1 MYSDF
6 SMLRRFIF
14 VLLLLIA
21 RRTASASLG
30 GDIKVNT
37 NLTQDGSPYTI
48 NQDLV
53 VAENATLTIQP
64 GVELHFHAGVA
75 LQVKGLLE
83 AKGNSQRKI
92 VFRKIPSNKTV
103 NVDDLNVTSP
113 YNDGIRL
120 RGGKNYRTGRLEIFL
135 RGNWGTVCH
144 DSFDIK
150 DAQVSKWSEFIFS
163 ESPGYPSTLYVA
175 TSSGLAYS
183 RRSDTG
189 DGKKVLEGKTVRG
202 GVGVRAIYHLPLSS
216 LFFFLALWLFTA
228 LHYLHL
234 VSADHVLS
242 RLIF

>member
-1 MYSDF
+1 M
-6 SMLRRFIF
+6 
-14 VLLLLIA
+14 LLLLVA

-53 VAENATLTIQP
+53 VAENATLTIHP
-64 GVELHFHAGVA
+64 GVELHFQAGVA

-103 NVDDLNVTSP
+103 NVDDLNVTSL

-120 RGGKNYRTGRLEIFL
+120 RGGKNYRIGLLEIFL

-150 DAQVSKWSEFIFS
+150 DAQVSK
-163 ESPGYPSTLYVA
+163 
-175 TSSGLAYS
+175 
-183 RRSDTG
+183 
-189 DGKKVLEGKTVRG
+189 
-202 GVGVRAIYHLPLSS
+202 
-216 LFFFLALWLFTA
+216 
-228 LHYLHL
+228 
-234 VSADHVLS
+234 
-242 RLIF
+242 

>member
-6 SMLRRFIF
+6 SMIRRFIF

-144 DSFDIK
+144 DSFYIK
-150 DAQVSKWSEFIFS
+150 DAQVSK
-163 ESPGYPSTLYVA
+163 
-175 TSSGLAYS
+175 
-183 RRSDTG
+183 
-189 DGKKVLEGKTVRG
+189 
-202 GVGVRAIYHLPLSS
+202 
-216 LFFFLALWLFTA
+216 
-228 LHYLHL
+228 
-234 VSADHVLS
+234 
-242 RLIF
+242 

>member
-1 MYSDF
+1 MK
-6 SMLRRFIF
+6 RGITF

-21 RRTASASLG
+21 RRLESASLG

-48 NQDLV
+48 IQDLV
-53 VAENATLTIQP
+53 VEENATLTIQP
-64 GVELHFHAGVA
+64 GVELHFQAGVA

-120 RGGKNYRTGRLEIFL
+120 RGSKNYRTGRLEIFL

-150 DAQVSKWSEFIFS
+150 DAQVSK
-163 ESPGYPSTLYVA
+163 
-175 TSSGLAYS
+175 
-183 RRSDTG
+183 
-189 DGKKVLEGKTVRG
+189 
-202 GVGVRAIYHLPLSS
+202 
-216 LFFFLALWLFTA
+216 
-228 LHYLHL
+228 
-234 VSADHVLS
+234 
-242 RLIF
+242 

>member
-1 MYSDF
+1 
-6 SMLRRFIF
+6 MLRRFIF

-48 NQDLV
+48 NQDLI

-64 GVELHFHAGVA
+64 GAELHFHAGVA

-120 RGGKNYRTGRLEIFL
+120 RGSKNYRTGRLEIFL

-150 DAQVSKWSEFIFS
+150 DAQVSK
-163 ESPGYPSTLYVA
+163 
-175 TSSGLAYS
+175 
-183 RRSDTG
+183 
-189 DGKKVLEGKTVRG
+189 
-202 GVGVRAIYHLPLSS
+202 
-216 LFFFLALWLFTA
+216 
-228 LHYLHL
+228 
-234 VSADHVLS
+234 
-242 RLIF
+242 

>member
-1 MYSDF
+1 MK
-6 SMLRRFIF
+6 RGITF

-21 RRTASASLG
+21 RRLESASLG

-48 NQDLV
+48 IQDLV
-53 VAENATLTIQP
+53 VVENATLTIQP
-64 GVELHFHAGVA
+64 GVELHFQAGVA

-103 NVDDLNVTSP
+103 NVDDLNVTSL

-120 RGGKNYRTGRLEIFL
+120 RGGKNYRIGRLEIFL

-150 DAQVSKWSEFIFS
+150 DAQVSK
-163 ESPGYPSTLYVA
+163 
-175 TSSGLAYS
+175 
-183 RRSDTG
+183 
-189 DGKKVLEGKTVRG
+189 
-202 GVGVRAIYHLPLSS
+202 
-216 LFFFLALWLFTA
+216 
-228 LHYLHL
+228 
-234 VSADHVLS
+234 
-242 RLIF
+242 